1 MVTDLLT
8 VAYPPVIVL
17 TAAILAWLLPRQVG
31 HILGM
36 AATLSV
42 VGIAWQVPTGTYLGP
57 VELFGVFE
65 VVFFNVDAFS
75 RLMAL
80 IFGGIGTGAVLY
92 SWASDATG
100 TQTAYAL
107 SYVGV
112 SLGAVLAGDWLVLV
126 IYWELMAVTSTLLV
140 WHYGNREAIRAGYRY
155 AIFHGIGGSL
165 LLVAVVWQ
173 FVATGSVLFSETAGI
188 VDATVPSL
196 FAVLGIGVN
205 VGFIGLH
212 TWLPDTYPRPHIA
225 ASVFLC
231 AFTTKT
237 GVYTLHRAFPGEE
250 LVIAYMGGAMA
261 IFGAYA
267 ALLQS
272 DMRRLLS
279 YHIQSQ
285 VGYMVA
291 GVGMAG
297 VVTTVTGTELL
308 AGDLAVAGAFG
319 HVFNNILY
327 KALLFMAVGVIIYRT
342 GKNSLDD
349 IGGLGRKMPVT
360 AATFT
365 VAALAISGIPGFNGF
380 VSKGMIVD
388 AAGYSGGE
396 YALLWWMLMIG
407 SVGTVLSYV
416 KLGWFAFVEGDYT
429 GPVKDANL
437 GQSVAMAGAAG
448 LSVLYGLWP
457 SALYVLLP
465 EIGVTTV
472 SAAPLEAAAV
482 WDAYTA
488 YTVEHLVEAATI
500 TAIGLVGFLLLRGPL
515 HHVGHVPDVDW
526 LLNRG
531 VFYGGRGLVV
541 AATETFA
548 AFDRGVR
555 WLVDTSI
562 VVGTDPVGWLR
573 ARDIAEAVLRNRSG
587 YAYPLRAG
595 IGIST
600 ALLVAVTTL
609 LLLVA
614 LAP

>member
-1 MVTDLLT
+1 MTPLAA
-8 VAYPPVIVL
+8 AYPPAIVL
-17 TAAILAWLLPRQVG
+17 GAALLTWLLPRRIGHTVG
-31 HILGM
+31 ML
-36 AATLSV
+36 ATASV
-42 VGIAWQVPTGTYLGP
+42 VGIAWQIPPGTYLGP

-80 IFGGIGTGAVLY
+80 IFGIIGTGAVAY
-92 SWASDATG
+92 SWASEATP

-140 WHYGNREAIRAGYRY
+140 WHYGSRSAIRAGYRY

-165 LLVAVVWQ
+165 LLAAVIWQ
-173 FVATGSVLFSETAGI
+173 FVATGSVLFSATEGI
-188 VDATVPSL
+188 VDGTVPTL
-196 FAVLGIGVN
+196 LAVLGIGVN

-237 GVYTLHRAFPGEE
+237 GVYTLHRAFPGEVI
-250 LVIAYMGGAMA
+250 VIAYMGGAMA
-261 IFGAYA
+261 IFGAYT

-291 GVGMAG
+291 GIGMTGA
-297 VVTTVTGTELL
+297 VTSITGADLA

-319 HVFNNILY
+319 HVFNNVLY
-327 KALLFMAVGVIIYRT
+327 KALLFMTVGVIIYRT
-342 GKNSLDD
+342 GKESLDD

-360 AATFT
+360 AVTFT
-365 VAALAISGIPGFNGF
+365 IAALAISGIPGFNGF
-380 VSKGMIVD
+380 VSKGMVVD
-388 AAGYSGGE
+388 AAGYIGGNYE
-396 YALLWWMLMIG
+396 VLWWMLMIG

-416 KLGWFAFVEGDYT
+416 KLGWFAFVEGEYT
-429 GPVKDANL
+429 GSVKDANR
-437 GQSVAMAGAAG
+437 GQSVAMIGVAG
-448 LSVLYGLWP
+448 LCLVYGMWP
-457 SALYVLLP
+457 SALYVFLP
-465 EIGVTTV
+465 AIDVTAV
-472 SAAPLEAAAV
+472 SAVPFERAAV
-482 WDAYTA
+482 WEAYTA
-488 YTVEHLVEAATI
+488 YTVGHLIEAASI
-500 TAIGLVGFLLLRGPL
+500 TAVGLVGFLLLRGPL
-515 HHVGHVPDVDW
+515 HHIGHVPDIDW

-531 VFYGGRGLVV
+531 VFYGGRATVV
-541 AATETFA
+541 AVTEVFGA
-548 AFDRGVR
+548 VDRGVR
-555 WLVDTSI
+555 WVTRQSI
-562 VVGTDPVGWLR
+562 AVGVDPVGQLR
-573 ARDIAEAVLRNRSG
+573 TLRGAGSILGRRAG

-595 IGIST
+595 IGVST
-600 ALLVAVTTL
+600 AVLLLVTTL
-609 LLLVA
+609 FLLAA
-614 LAP
+614 LLF